1 MNFSCFLYS
10 GESSV
15 QSKHFFTGEMLQ
27 YYFVTEHIHT
37 LTPPRSSTT
46 KRVKQANT
54 SYATLVKKNCE
65 QREHLTNFSSCP
77 DSTTLLYNTQY
88 HIPPPPSFIWALQYY
103 MFLGFPSK
111 MGQNS
116 LLAKPTIKKGQL
128 QHEVLFCFEKARVE
142 NQLVEFSG
150 VPRLKYPKA
159 MNLKATF

>member
-1 MNFSCFLYS
+1 MNFSRFLYS

-37 LTPPRSSTT
+37 LTPPRSTTT
-46 KRVKQANT
+46 KSVKQANT
-54 SYATLVKKNCE
+54 SYATFVKKSCE
-65 QREHLTNFSSCP
+65 QWEHLTSFSSCP

-88 HIPPPPSFIWALQYY
+88 HISTTTSLPSFIWALQYY

-111 MGQNS
+111 IGQNS

-128 QHEVLFCFEKARVE
+128 QHEVLFCFENARVE

-150 VPRLKYPKA
+150 VPRLK
-159 MNLKATF
+159 